1 MNRAP
6 PFCEFQKN
14 NPLVWEAV
22 PSAHLKT
29 FWAILLMLCCATRAN
44 TALRSSLKPRADA
57 RATPY
62 PTWSYQRRFSRI
74 LFEKRVNLVKTHQ
87 RCSNNSGGSCL
98 RGGRVKLGSS
108 SRVQVVDCMAQEK
121 WNTGVENLD
130 MERDGQRDI
139 LRVNWAVCDFKA
151 VMRQRG
157 FDDNVMNLSSNEKT
171 SC

>member
-1 MNRAP
+1 MGGR
-6 PFCEFQKN
+6 PFSTPEDILSDSSYAVLCYPSKHCIAKLIEAKGRRSRYSISN
-14 NPLVWEAV
+14 LVV
-22 PSAHLKT
+22 MIT
-29 FWAILLMLCCATRAN
+29 N
-44 TALRSSLKPRADA
+44 
-57 RATPY
+57 
-62 PTWSYQRRFSRI
+62 QRRFSRF

-98 RGGRVKLGSS
+98 RGGRVKVDSS

>member
-1 MNRAP
+1 MGGR
-6 PFCEFQKN
+6 PFSTPEDILSDSSYAVLCYPSKHCIAKLIEAKGRRSRYSISNLVVSGFQD
-14 NPLVWEAV
+14 
-22 PSAHLKT
+22 
-29 FWAILLMLCCATRAN
+29 F
-44 TALRSSLKPRADA
+44 
-57 RATPY
+57 
-62 PTWSYQRRFSRI
+62 
-74 LFEKRVNLVKTHQ
+74 NLVKTHQ
-87 RCSNNSGGSCL
+87 RCSNSSGGSCL

-130 MERDGQRDI
+130 MERYSQRDI

-151 VMRQRG
+151 VMRLRG

>member
-1 MNRAP
+1 MA
-6 PFCEFQKN
+6 
-14 NPLVWEAV
+14 
-22 PSAHLKT
+22 
-29 FWAILLMLCCATRAN
+29 
-44 TALRSSLKPRADA
+44 
-57 RATPY
+57 
-62 PTWSYQRRFSRI
+62 
-74 LFEKRVNLVKTHQ
+74 KTHQ

-130 MERDGQRDI
+130 MERDSQRDI
-139 LRVNWAVCDFKA
+139 LRVNWAACDFKA